1 MKLRCRLGLHRAVND
16 FSAWDNGYNV
26 SACADCRAEMTK
38 SPGFKWEAIKRSD
51 R

>member
-38 SPGFKWEAIKRSD
+38 SPGFKWEAIKRSE